1 MRMMKAKSFWGA
13 GRPHLEYTPLPVRI
27 DRPEPVQPAGQLTLL
42 HFRPAEARAIPAV
55 KIGEAVKT
63 GQKLSLYGNGDYVT
77 SPVSGTITALTPFP
91 GNFGRNYTAVSIAP
105 TPQEV
110 FDDAL
115 LSVHQEPSLAAAADF
130 LAAVPGAPGLQRL
143 ADAARPVKTLVV
155 CGIDQD
161 LLVFTQQY
169 VLGARGHDIQN
180 GIRILKQIA
189 AIEEVVILTR
199 KEAVQGFGH
208 IVGRVIGV
216 DHRYP
221 SALPRLVMA
230 GLFGRVVPAGRTC
243 EDLGFCF
250 MSAEAVA
257 AIGAAFSTGR
267 IPVTKLLTVIPKDGV
282 ARLAEAPIGT
292 PIGDVLRRFGAAITE
307 GDRIVIGGP
316 MRGTAVFSPDHP
328 VQPDTDALLVL
339 DAAAAAHVSDY
350 PCINCGECV
359 RVCPTRMQINLLVR
373 YLEAQKYE
381 EAEESYDLGSCV
393 ECGLCSYVCVS
404 KIPILQYI
412 TLAKYELARTRR
424 MENPNA

>member
-1 MRMMKAKSFWGA
+1 MRAKSFWEA
-13 GRPHLEYTPLPVRI
+13 GRPHLEYTPLPARI
-27 DRPEPVQPAGQLTLL
+27 DRPEPVRPAGPLTLL

-63 GQKLSLYGNGDYVT
+63 GQKLALYGNGDYVT
-77 SPVSGTITALTPFP
+77 SPVSGTITALAPFP
-91 GNFGRNYTAVSIAP
+91 GNFGRNYTAVTIAP
-105 TPQEV
+105 APQEL

-115 LSVHQEPSLAAAADF
+115 QAVHREPSLAAAADF
-130 LAAVPGAPGLQRL
+130 LAAVPGLPGPQRL
-143 ADAARPVKTLVV
+143 ADAERPVKTLVV
-155 CGIDQD
+155 CGVDQD

-169 VLGARGHDIQN
+169 ALAARGHDIQN

-189 AIEEVVILTR
+189 GIEEVVILTR

-208 IVGRVIGV
+208 IVGRVMGV
-216 DHRYP
+216 EHRYP
-221 SALPRLVMA
+221 SALPPLVMA
-230 GLFGRVVPAGRTC
+230 ELFGRVVPAGRTC

-257 AIGAAFSTGR
+257 AVGAAFSTGR

-292 PIGDVLRRFGAAITE
+292 PVGDVLRSFGVSINE

-316 MRGTAVFSPDHP
+316 MRGTAVFSLDHP
-328 VQPDTDALLVL
+328 VQPDTDALMVL

-350 PCINCGECV
+350 PCINCGDCV
-359 RVCPTRMQINLLVR
+359 RVCPARMQINLLVR

-412 TLAKYELARTRR
+412 TLAKHELARMRR
-424 MENPNA
+424 MESPNA

>member
-1 MRMMKAKSFWGA
+1 MMRAKSFWGA
-13 GRPHLEYTPLPVRI
+13 GQPHLEYTPLPARI
-27 DRPEPVQPAGQLTLL
+27 GRPEPVRPAGPLTLL
-42 HFRPAEARAIPAV
+42 HFRPAESRAIPAV

-91 GNFGRNYTAVSIAP
+91 GNFGQNYTAVTIAP

-115 LSVHQEPSLAAAADF
+115 LSVHQEPSLAVATGF
-130 LAAVPGAPGLQRL
+130 LAAIPGAPGLQRL
-143 ADAARPVKTLVV
+143 AHAERPVKTLVV
-155 CGIDQD
+155 CGVDQD

-189 AIEEVVILTR
+189 GIEEVVILTR
-199 KEAVQGFGH
+199 KEAMQGFGH
-208 IVGRVIGV
+208 ILGRVVGV
-216 DHRYP
+216 EHRYP
-221 SALPRLVMA
+221 SALPPLVMA
-230 GLFGRVVPAGRTC
+230 GLFDRVVPAGRTC

-257 AIGAAFSTGR
+257 AIGSAFSTGR
-267 IPVTKLLTVIPKDGV
+267 IPVTKIMTVITRDGV

-292 PIGDVLRRFGAAITE
+292 PIGDVLRSFGSSIRE

-316 MRGTAVFSPDHP
+316 MRGTAVFSLDHP
-328 VQPDTDALLVL
+328 VQPGTDAIMVL
-339 DAAAAAHVSDY
+339 DAAAAAQVSDY
-350 PCINCGECV
+350 PCINCGDCV
-359 RVCPTRMQINLLVR
+359 RVCPARMQINLLVR
-373 YLEAQKYE
+373 YLEAGKFE
-381 EAEESYDLGSCV
+381 DAEESYDLGSCV

-412 TLAKYELARTRR
+412 TLAKHELARMRR

>member
-1 MRMMKAKSFWGA
+1 
-13 GRPHLEYTPLPVRI
+13 
-27 DRPEPVQPAGQLTLL
+27 LTLL
-42 HFRPAEARAIPAV
+42 HLRPAEARAIPTS
-55 KIGEAVKT
+55 KIGETVKT

-77 SPVSGTITALTPFP
+77 SPVSGAITALTPFP
-91 GNFGRNYTAVSIAP
+91 GNFGRSYTAVTIAP

-115 LSVHQEPSLAAAADF
+115 HVVHQDPSLAAAADF
-130 LAAVPGAPGLQRL
+130 LAAVPGRPGLPRL
-143 ADAARPVKTLVV
+143 ADAERPVKTLVV
-155 CGIDQD
+155 CGVDQD

-189 AIEEVVILTR
+189 GIEEVVILTR

-208 IVGRVIGV
+208 ILGRVMGV
-216 DHRYP
+216 AHRYP

-230 GLFGRVVPAGRTC
+230 GLFGRVVPAGRTP

-257 AIGAAFSTGR
+257 AIGAAFRTGR
-267 IPVTKLLTVIPKDGV
+267 IPVTKLLTVIPRDGV
-282 ARLAEAPIGT
+282 GRLAEAPIGT
-292 PIGDVLRRFGAAITE
+292 RIGDVLESFGVTINE
-307 GDRIVIGGP
+307 GDRIVVGGP
-316 MRGTAVFSPDHP
+316 MRGTAVFSLDHP

-339 DAAAAAHVSDY
+339 DAAAAAHVSNY
-350 PCINCGECV
+350 PCINCGDCV
-359 RVCPTRMQINLLVR
+359 RVCPARMQINLLVR
-373 YLEAQKYE
+373 YLEAGKYE

-412 TLAKYELARTRR
+412 TLAKHELARMRR
-424 MENPNA
+424 MESPNA